1 MSAEQQELIES
12 ALRLAVALANMYAA
26 WSTARAT
33 RWAAEAFRPHLWFVS
48 FWSVVSGACMGV
60 LALGPPLSYT
70 IEILNLSALFMIGGW
85 ATLVARL
92 TKHVQPTVAHR
103 RQDK

>member
-1 MSAEQQELIES
+1 MSAEQQELLES
-12 ALRLAVALANMYAA
+12 TLRLAVALANMYAA

-33 RWAAEAFRPHLWFVS
+33 RWASDEFRPHLWFVS
-48 FWSVVSGACMGV
+48 FWSVVSSACMAV
-60 LALGPPLSYT
+60 LAVGPPFSYT

-92 TKHVQPTVAHR
+92 TKNFQPAVA
-103 RQDK
+103 